1 MLQEA
6 GETEVVLRIG
16 ESLLRERLSKAFKQ
30 DVVLAMSLAYVDLSR
45 DAMALNPPDFIGG
58 CEVLERA
65 LKLLQVLEQAFL
77 LQIVNYAPILI
88 KLGLITMWLSRLIVN
103 WLICYY
109 YSESKVCLTMSKE
122 TNV

>member
-16 ESLLRERLSKAFKQ
+16 ESLLRERLPKAFKQ

-65 LKLLQVLEQAFL
+65 LKLLQVLEHTFL
-77 LQIVNYAPILI
+77 LQFMNYAPILI
-88 KLGLITMWLSRLIVN
+88 KLCLITMWLPRLIVN
-103 WLICYY
+103 CLICYY
-109 YSESKVCLTMSKE
+109 CSEFNVRLTISKE
-122 TNV
+122 TNM